1 MIFFIPSRDCLFL
14 LKDLSPQPAAEIIH
28 ILQLETDHFDSFV
41 LRSSLYAPVPDAV
54 TTEEE
59 AEEEDTD
66 ARPKDDPVDVD
77 RQVLEGDG
85 HGAGVIGVNQA
96 QTTEAP

>member
-1 MIFFIPSRDCLFL
+1 M
-14 LKDLSPQPAAEIIH
+14 AGENN
-28 ILQLETDHFDSFV
+28 LQLQTDALDSFV
-41 LRSSLYAPVPDAV
+41 PVPDAV
-54 TTEEE
+54 AAEEE
-59 AEEEDTD
+59 AEEEDAD

-85 HGAGVIGVNQA
+85 HGAAVIGVNQA

>member
-1 MIFFIPSRDCLFL
+1 MTTICSCKLLILSFFY
-14 LKDLSPQPAAEIIH
+14 
-28 ILQLETDHFDSFV
+28 TV
-41 LRSSLYAPVPDAV
+41 YSSLLSSYNRLRFHPAVCCCPLPDAV

-77 RQVLEGDG
+77 GQVLEGDG

>member
-1 MIFFIPSRDCLFL
+1 ML
-14 LKDLSPQPAAEIIH
+14 
-28 ILQLETDHFDSFV
+28 
-41 LRSSLYAPVPDAV
+41 PDAV

-59 AEEEDTD
+59 AEEEDAN
-66 ARPKDDPVDVD
+66 ARPEDDPVDVD
-77 RQVLEGDG
+77 GQVLEGDG